1 MENVTGVDT
10 PYYWNGCYT
19 LIYGNMD
26 LTINLIGNNSWQRST
41 SSGNGSTGIEL
52 LDNDLTITGDGTL
65 SFDLY
70 SDRWSVYSISCIK
83 LTMNG
88 GTLIGRSQRGING
101 GVAFDIYDLE
111 MNGGSI
117 IASAGY
123 QAIAYVI
130 RDGDLVF
137 SEDYGPL
144 IEASYKMDGSDSS
157 VITTNEMLAVG
168 YANWSDYQN
177 NPAYKYIKISN
188 DQTLYNVTA
197 SDDGH
202 GTCTASPDS
211 AMIGSTV
218 TVDATPD
225 EGYRF
230 VEWTVISGG
239 VTLEEPSD
247 STTTFEL
254 RNSDAEVCA
263 AFEVIPHYNV
273 NVTTDGHGTASVSDT
288 NPASGSEVTL
298 TATPDYGY
306 YLAYWSIVSGDASVS
321 GDSLT
326 IGDSDV
332 EVMAVFEEF
341 PRYNVILTDDGNG
354 TVSASET
361 TPYEGTEITL
371 TATPNEGYQ
380 FREWIVISGGIT
392 ITDNRFTMI
401 DNDVEIMAIFVEAP
415 SQGGGNTTPSDNPGG
430 TTPSDDPGNSSS
442 GNSGSSSNSG
452 NGTST
457 NPTVAPAIP
466 TDVPINVTTEP
477 GVAGFV
483 ERLYTVALGRSSDP
497 VGKQDWIDAITLRG
511 ETGASAARGFL
522 YSPEFLNKEC
532 TNEEF
537 VTVLYST
544 FFDRTPDNLG
554 FTAWINVLESGT
566 SKEEVIE
573 GFINSTEWANLCLR
587 YGIRSGG
594 TGTPNIEVEP
604 NAQTI
609 EFATRL
615 YTTCLGRDADEAGMM
630 AWARQLANQRDTGTG
645 AARGF
650 FFSGEFIGQD
660 VSNAEFVNRLYRT
673 FMGREADEAGFSAW
687 VAQLDGGVSREE
699 VFNGFA
705 ESPEFTRICASYGI
719 VR

>member
-1 MENVTGVDT
+1 MIRTSKFKKFIASLTVAVMSFTILPQGFKCDIVRADVTEYPLWVGNTHVTSENMGDIPGVQGGSMSYDPDTNTLTMENVTGVDT

-263 AFEVIPHYNV
+263 AFEV
-273 NVTTDGHGTASVSDT
+273 
-288 NPASGSEVTL
+288 
-298 TATPDYGY
+298 
-306 YLAYWSIVSGDASVS
+306 
-321 GDSLT
+321 
-326 IGDSDV
+326 
-332 EVMAVFEEF
+332 
-341 PRYNVILTDDGNG
+341 
-354 TVSASET
+354 
-361 TPYEGTEITL
+361 
-371 TATPNEGYQ
+371 
-380 FREWIVISGGIT
+380 
-392 ITDNRFTMI
+392 
-401 DNDVEIMAIFVEAP
+401 
-415 SQGGGNTTPSDNPGG
+415 
-430 TTPSDDPGNSSS
+430 
-442 GNSGSSSNSG
+442 
-452 NGTST
+452 
-457 NPTVAPAIP
+457 
-466 TDVPINVTTEP
+466 
-477 GVAGFV
+477 
-483 ERLYTVALGRSSDP
+483 
-497 VGKQDWIDAITLRG
+497 
-511 ETGASAARGFL
+511 
-522 YSPEFLNKEC
+522 
-532 TNEEF
+532 
-537 VTVLYST
+537 
-544 FFDRTPDNLG
+544 
-554 FTAWINVLESGT
+554 
-566 SKEEVIE
+566 
-573 GFINSTEWANLCLR
+573 
-587 YGIRSGG
+587 
-594 TGTPNIEVEP
+594 
-604 NAQTI
+604 
-609 EFATRL
+609 
-615 YTTCLGRDADEAGMM
+615 
-630 AWARQLANQRDTGTG
+630 
-645 AARGF
+645 
-650 FFSGEFIGQD
+650 
-660 VSNAEFVNRLYRT
+660 
-673 FMGREADEAGFSAW
+673 
-687 VAQLDGGVSREE
+687 
-699 VFNGFA
+699 
-705 ESPEFTRICASYGI
+705 
-719 VR
+719 